1 MEEVIEALKSA
12 LGADAVLTGDEI
24 AERYKHDWRGETS
37 CTPRALMR
45 PRSTDDVATILRICH
60 EHGQPVVPQSGMTGL
75 CGGAT
80 PRAEDVA
87 LSLERMSGV
96 EEIDAAASTLTA
108 LAGTPLQTIQEAA
121 QAAGFL
127 CALDLGARGSCL
139 IGGNVSTNAGGNRV
153 LRYGMARDLVLGIE
167 VECRL
172 ANAVFRH
179 ANRGWHVTG
188 AVGSLGAAA
197 ACAKAL
203 ALEEQQIAFALG
215 TAATQVVGLR
225 EMFGSMCKSLH
236 TGRAAD
242 NGLTAAMLAA
252 EGYTSAD
259 AAVEGPQGY
268 AQVLNGAT
276 DLAGVVGALGQRYEI
291 SRLSYKPYACGVVMH
306 PTIEACLRAREARP
320 DLSAR
325 ATAITLRVHPDVLS
339 ATGKQSP
346 RTGLETKFSVYHAAA
361 VALVHGI
368 AGEDAFSDAMAVDP
382 HVSAVRGRVRAQPD
396 EAVRKDE
403 VHATFS
409 LPGETIEEHI
419 DHVVGSVTR
428 PMTDADLERKF
439 ESLAGEVLGAS
450 RCGRLLERC
459 RGFEEISDAREVLA
473 AATA

>member
-1 MEEVIEALKSA
+1 MHWIACAIGGSTHDTVERAVRAQLAMSNHGNARLFGRRERLVPASAALVNGIASHVLDFDDTQLGATNVHPTGPVASA
-12 LGADAVLTGDEI
+12 LF
-24 AERYKHDWRGETS
+24 
-37 CTPRALMR
+37 
-45 PRSTDDVATILRICH
+45 
-60 EHGQPVVPQSGMTGL
+60 
-75 CGGAT
+75 
-80 PRAEDVA
+80 
-87 LSLERMSGV
+87 
-96 EEIDAAASTLTA
+96 A
-108 LAGTPLQTIQEAA
+108 LAEIRPLSGAA
-121 QAAGFL
+121 LAHA
-127 CALDLGARGSCL
+127 
-139 IGGNVSTNAGGNRV
+139 
-153 LRYGMARDLVLGIE
+153 LVLGIE

-179 ANRGWHVTG
+179 TNRGWHVTG